1 MALIDNG
8 PQRRR
13 FRRRPAVFFA
23 TLVPVLIASLLY
35 VYLRPAEYRAIAQLQ
50 ITPAAAVSQPTEA
63 KDTPTVT
70 AVDKSFL
77 TEVQVLTSR
86 PLLQDVLERLKK
98 DHPLPELGRD
108 PIGTVQG
115 MLQAEV
121 IAGTQIV
128 ELSAVGRDAQFVAAL
143 VNAIV
148 DAYRRQVVETYK
160 GEATGT
166 YSQLSGEVDALNNE
180 VVAKRRALDA
190 FRARYDIV
198 SLEHKEND
206 LLAEIDGFTHSY
218 TEANDRLAKAQAHV
232 QAVQAAIATGQT
244 VDRAKDDP
252 TLADLERR
260 ASILREQ
267 LGDLQRRFT
276 PDYLALDP
284 DVRSAQ
290 ARLDNLEKQLSAA
303 RTASAHA
310 ALVEAQEELS
320 AAQAAVGQLRQD
332 VADHQKL
339 AREFTGHL
347 NEYKT
352 LQEDLDHLEGMHRA
366 ALDRLMKLQASEAER
381 APRVSLIEAA
391 VPSAKPWR
399 PNYQRDALIA
409 VAGSLILALFVTWL
423 ADFISGAPASPPLPL
438 LMQHMW
444 APAMLGR
451 DTTIPT
457 QALAAPA
464 IGQLPAPEPLP
475 RELSDVEIVAL
486 LGSATDDARL
496 VAMLLLMGVSIE
508 EIVGLR
514 HDAIDLSAGI
524 FHVVGSGART
534 LPLQEPLLSLLA
546 ARQATLSDDANTG
559 VLRNAQ
565 GAPLAITDVERLLLF
580 AAYDAGLDR
589 PQEVTPAALR
599 YTYLAYLFRQ
609 GIRAADIAEIAGA
622 VPQNEMIIYMQTSS
636 PTERRSL
643 AQIDRVLPALR
654 KIANDRMAK

>member
-1 MALIDNG
+1 M
-8 PQRRR
+8 
-13 FRRRPAVFFA
+13 FFA